1 MKRQSL
7 TVDRSDVNTVRAN
20 ACYHT
25 ATTLAT
31 IAVTTMDKAIQ
42 AESESMRAKRMLIHR
57 ERNKERK

>member
-1 MKRQSL
+1 M
-7 TVDRSDVNTVRAN
+7 RAN

-42 AESESMRAKRMLIHR
+42 EENESMGAKLMFNSQEAES
-57 ERNKERK
+57 

>member
-1 MKRQSL
+1 MP
-7 TVDRSDVNTVRAN
+7 
-20 ACYHT
+20 

-57 ERNKERK
+57 EREIKRENKSSHT

>member
-1 MKRQSL
+1 
-7 TVDRSDVNTVRAN
+7 VRAN